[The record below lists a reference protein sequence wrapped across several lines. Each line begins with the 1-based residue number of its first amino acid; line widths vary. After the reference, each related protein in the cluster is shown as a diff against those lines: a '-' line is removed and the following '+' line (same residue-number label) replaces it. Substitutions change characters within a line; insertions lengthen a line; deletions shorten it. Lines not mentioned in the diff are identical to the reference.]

1 MDNHSHQAEA
11 HTINQFNNIMNK
23 KVVVVFALTV
33 IAIIVLTL
41 YSFGP
46 LSNIRKQAKMNPG
59 SLESVSSE
67 KAAVSNKNIVLNVYH
82 NRDLKENYYTVKL
95 PQNGQV
101 LAGKKA
107 GGYSF
112 SYNGI
117 KGTVELM
124 DVPDNTT
131 LELYILSQE
140 EPKLRKIIGY
150 KREDYKK
157 LAINGNESYQLTYAS
172 KINGTDYKTIRTYVV
187 GQDMAIVIT
196 ISSPQSDFADMQNIA
211 SLVFNSFR
219 WENK

>member
-1 MDNHSHQAEA
+1 MLICNL
-11 HTINQFNNIMNK
+11 IYRFNNIMNK
-23 KVVVVFALTV
+23 KVIVVFALTV

-46 LSNIRKQAKMNPG
+46 LSNVRKRAKMNPE
-59 SLESVSSE
+59 SLKSVSSE
-67 KAAVSNKNIVLNVYH
+67 KTAVSNKSIVLNAYH
-82 NRDLKENYYTVKL
+82 NRDLRENYYTIKF
-95 PQNGQV
+95 PQVAQIH
-101 LAGKKA
+101 AGNKP
-107 GGYSF
+107 GGYSLN
-112 SYNGI
+112 YNGI

-131 LELYILSQE
+131 LELYILSQD
-140 EPKLRKIIGY
+140 EPKLKKIIGY

-157 LAINGNESYQLTYAS
+157 LIINGNESYQLTYAS
-172 KINGTDYKTIRTYVV
+172 KINGEDYKTIRTYVV

-196 ISSPQSDFADMQNIA
+196 VSSPQSDFTDMQNIA